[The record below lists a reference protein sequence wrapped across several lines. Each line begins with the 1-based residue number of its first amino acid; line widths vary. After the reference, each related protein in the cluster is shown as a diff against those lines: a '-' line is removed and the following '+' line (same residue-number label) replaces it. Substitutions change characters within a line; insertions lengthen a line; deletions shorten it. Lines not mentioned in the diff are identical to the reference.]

1 MVHASFVQT
10 GTFTDVNG
18 IINIKTAVYK
28 PLTNGLAENMVK
40 TFKTYL
46 KTCEGGDIQKKLDR
60 FLFKYI
66 GILLMSLLGLILQS

>member
-28 PLTNGLAENMVK
+28 PLTNGLAENI
-40 TFKTYL
+40 FKITYVGVRH
-46 KTCEGGDIQKKLDR
+46 TEKLIIKEIIEIEIIKV
-60 FLFKYI
+60 L
-66 GILLMSLLGLILQS
+66 